1 MLIIKDVSTDDR
13 IIWQGYPAWS
23 KFAWL
28 YLVSFVAG
36 SRGLRILWQGAT
48 GWEGWLAGALAL
60 LVCAAG
66 LRQWAQYLI
75 ISNRV
80 VMRNGYT
87 GRDIQTITL
96 DDIAEIILSQGP
108 IARYLNIGTLVIHS
122 KSGSSPLLLQG
133 VSDPEIIK
141 TRLEACRP

>member
-1 MLIIKDVSTDDR
+1 M
-13 IIWQGYPAWS
+13 
-23 KFAWL
+23 
-28 YLVSFVAG
+28 SFVAG
-36 SRGLRILWQGAT
+36 SRGLRILWQDAT
-48 GWEGWLAGALAL
+48 GWEGWLVGALAL
-60 LVCAAG
+60 LVCAAC

-96 DDIAEIILSQGP
+96 DDIAKITLSQGP
-108 IARYLNIGTLVIHS
+108 IARFLNIGTLVVHS